1 MSRLQREARLRPV
14 ECLRVVTPLPGDC
27 CNELMR
33 RGVIRGIVDQG
44 ASQRL
49 RLLDTNIA

>member
-1 MSRLQREARLRPV
+1 
-14 ECLRVVTPLPGDC
+14 
-27 CNELMR
+27 MR